1 MNCRNKVRSFD
12 FAWIIFAFAL
22 KEYKNAATLEVWE
35 TEVVVGAGAE
45 AEAEVEAEAGA
56 ETEATEGAE
65 DAEAKAS
72 KQRLLKVG
80 SEPEPQ

>member
-1 MNCRNKVRSFD
+1 M
-12 FAWIIFAFAL
+12 
-22 KEYKNAATLEVWE
+22 
-35 TEVVVGAGAE
+35 
-45 AEAEVEAEAGA
+45 EAEAGVEPVA

-80 SEPEPQ
+80 SEPEPHY